1 MKKILIANRGEITV
15 RIIRSCREENIKT
28 VAIFSDA
35 DRISPH
41 VLMADEAYRIGSS
54 PAHKSYLRID
64 SILEI
69 AKQSGAD
76 AVHPGYG
83 FLSENFKFAEA
94 IINAGLTWIGP
105 PPDAMSLLGDKVA
118 ARKIAEE
125 VGVPVIPGAGKHIK
139 KIGDVLKT
147 AEEIGYPVL
156 IKAVGGGGG
165 KGMRIVTKKSELQS
179 AFERSR
185 SEAAS
190 AFGDDRI
197 FIEKYFASPHHIEIQ
212 ISADTH
218 GNVVAFPERECSIQ
232 RRYQKIIEESPSPYI
247 DRPLWENMA
256 EAARKIC
263 LKTNY
268 QSVGTVEFLVDNS
281 RNFYFLEMNTR
292 LQVEHPVTEE
302 ITGIDLVREQIR
314 IAAGEK
320 LSLKQD
326 DININGH
333 SIECRIYA
341 EDGFRDFIPSVG
353 TIHELTLPEGPGIRF
368 DHGMR
373 AGMEITPYYDPLL
386 GKLIVHDKTRNMS
399 LRRME
404 RALRE
409 CSISGIAT
417 TVPFCSAVIKH
428 LQFREGNY
436 TTSFVADEMDNLRS
450 SGKDDRSLLIAAAAA
465 ALHSYRIHSSSVHNS
480 DNGTHPLWKQTGRRE
495 NLR

>member
-1 MKKILIANRGEITV
+1 
-15 RIIRSCREENIKT
+15 
-28 VAIFSDA
+28 
-35 DRISPH
+35 
-41 VLMADEAYRIGSS
+41 
-54 PAHKSYLRID
+54 
-64 SILEI
+64 
-69 AKQSGAD
+69 
-76 AVHPGYG
+76 
-83 FLSENFKFAEA
+83 
-94 IINAGLTWIGP
+94 
-105 PPDAMSLLGDKVA
+105 
-118 ARKIAEE
+118 
-125 VGVPVIPGAGKHIK
+125 
-139 KIGDVLKT
+139 
-147 AEEIGYPVL
+147 
-156 IKAVGGGGG
+156 
-165 KGMRIVTKKSELQS
+165 
-179 AFERSR
+179 
-185 SEAAS
+185 
-190 AFGDDRI
+190 
-197 FIEKYFASPHHIEIQ
+197 
-212 ISADTH
+212 
-218 GNVVAFPERECSIQ
+218 
-232 RRYQKIIEESPSPYI
+232 
-247 DRPLWENMA
+247 
-256 EAARKIC
+256 
-263 LKTNY
+263 
-268 QSVGTVEFLVDNS
+268 
-281 RNFYFLEMNTR
+281 MNTR

-450 SGKDDRSLLIAAAAA
+450 SGKDGRSLLIAAAAA
-465 ALHSYRIHSSSVHNS
+465 ALHSYKIHSPSVHNS
-480 DNGTHPLWKQTGRRE
+480 DNGTHPLWKQTGRQE